1 MNSVSVYV
9 VIVVY
14 NPREWIDRCFS
25 SLRESSIHVKTV
37 VIDNG
42 SIDGS
47 QEIIK
52 ENYPEVEFHQ
62 AKKNLG
68 FGLGNN
74 IGIKMAYDAGAEY
87 VFLLNQDAWVEPD
100 TIELLKNKMQ
110 EDSSYG
116 VLSPMHLN
124 GNGDALDF
132 NFSTYIEPSFCSDL
146 YSDIYLKREINRI
159 YNVQFV
165 NAAAWMMSRACI
177 DKVGGF
183 SPSFFHYGEDYNYVH
198 RLHFYQIKLGVYPL
212 TRICHDRAQRAV
224 SNYFSNCGVV
234 TERAFI
240 SFYSNPITNVSF
252 FRGQLELLRY
262 VLTPILQGKFGE
274 ALQIIKKWTFL
285 INKISVLKINRD
297 ISMKSRQLCFLPLL
311 IDEYLCEG

>member
-1 MNSVSVYV
+1 MNSASVYV

-52 ENYPEVEFHQ
+52 QNYPEVEFYQ

-74 IGIKMAYDAGAEY
+74 LGIKMAYDARADY
-87 VFLLNQDAWVEPD
+87 VFLLNQDAWVETD

-124 GNGDALDF
+124 GNGNALDF

-146 YSDIYLKREINRI
+146 YSDIYLKRKIDRI
-159 YNVQFV
+159 YDVQFV

-212 TRICHDRAQRAV
+212 TRICHDRAQRVV
-224 SNYFSNCGVV
+224 SKYFSNYGVV

-240 SFYSNPITNVSF
+240 SFYSDPLIDVSF
-252 FRGQLELLRY
+252 IRGQIELLRY
-262 VLTPILQGKFGE
+262 LISSILNCRFKDAWE
-274 ALQIIKKWTFL
+274 IVKKWALLFM
-285 INKISVLKINRD
+285 KINFLKANRKR
-297 ISMKSRQLCFLPLL
+297 SMKGEEQCFLPSSMDQF
-311 IDEYLCEG
+311 ID